1 MRDSMRM
8 KAAVLLVG
16 GAVAILTA
24 CGSAKTDDKTVQN
37 GQENS
42 QEQGGAA
49 GQTEAGAGDL
59 SGAAAGENGTTL
71 VYGSGDYT
79 RINPAMDE
87 HGEINIL
94 IFNGL
99 MGIIRWFRPW
109 RRTGPLMRI
118 PAPTP
123 FICRRV

>member
-59 SGAAAGENGTTL
+59 SGAAARGGMAL
-71 VYGSGDYT
+71 
-79 RINPAMDE
+79 
-87 HGEINIL
+87 
-94 IFNGL
+94 
-99 MGIIRWFRPW
+99 RWFTAAAIIPALTRPW
-109 RRTGPLMRI
+109 TS
-118 PAPTP
+118 TEKST
-123 FICRRV
+123 F

>member
-59 SGAAAGENGTTL
+59 SGAAAGEKGTTL

-87 HGEINIL
+87 HGEINRS
-94 IFNGL
+94 F
-99 MGIIRWFRPW
+99 WESW
-109 RRTGPLMRI
+109 RQS
-118 PAPTP
+118 
-123 FICRRV
+123 FS

>member
-59 SGAAAGENGTTL
+59 SGAA
-71 VYGSGDYT
+71 SG
-79 RINPAMDE
+79 RMA
-87 HGEINIL
+87 L
-94 IFNGL
+94 
-99 MGIIRWFRPW
+99 RWFTAAAIIPALTRPW
-109 RRTGPLMRI
+109 TS
-118 PAPTP
+118 TEKST
-123 FICRRV
+123 F

>member
-79 RINPAMDE
+79 RINPAMD
-87 HGEINIL
+87 
-94 IFNGL
+94 
-99 MGIIRWFRPW
+99 
-109 RRTGPLMRI
+109 
-118 PAPTP
+118 
-123 FICRRV
+123 

>member
-42 QEQGGAA
+42 QDRRKLALEFCPVQ
-49 GQTEAGAGDL
+49 Q
-59 SGAAAGENGTTL
+59 SGRMALRWFTAAA
-71 VYGSGDYT
+71 
-79 RINPAMDE
+79 IIPA
-87 HGEINIL
+87 L
-94 IFNGL
+94 T
-99 MGIIRWFRPW
+99 RPW
-109 RRTGPLMRI
+109 TS
-118 PAPTP
+118 TEKST
-123 FICRRV
+123 F